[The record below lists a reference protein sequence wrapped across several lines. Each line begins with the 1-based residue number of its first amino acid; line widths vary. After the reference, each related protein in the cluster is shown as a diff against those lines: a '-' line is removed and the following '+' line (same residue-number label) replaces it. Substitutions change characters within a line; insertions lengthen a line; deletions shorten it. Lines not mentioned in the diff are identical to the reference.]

1 MTYFAWNPEKNERLK
16 QERGVGF
23 EAVVFHIERGD
34 LLDILQHPNQ
44 ARYAGQRI
52 FVVNIDNYAYLVPF
66 VEGEGE
72 VFLKTII
79 PSRKAT
85 NLYLRWRRGMAR
97 LDPEEQDLLD
107 SFERGEWQSIE
118 GRKEAFERYRA
129 YARTTFKKDRRV
141 NIRIS
146 SKDLEALQKR
156 ALEEG
161 IPYQTLLASILHK
174 YAAGRLV
181 EKEA

>member
-1 MTYFAWNPEKNERLK
+1 
-16 QERGVGF
+16 
-23 EAVVFHIERGD
+23 
-34 LLDILQHPNQ
+34 
-44 ARYAGQRI
+44 
-52 FVVNIDNYAYLVPF
+52 
-66 VEGEGE
+66 
-72 VFLKTII
+72 
-79 PSRKAT
+79 
-85 NLYLRWRRGMAR
+85 MAR

-118 GRKEAFERYRA
+118 GRKEAFERYRD
-129 YARTTFKKDRRV
+129 YARTTFKKDKRV

-146 SKDLEALQKR
+146 RKDLEALQKR

-181 EKEA
+181 EKDV